1 MSHVRIAQSAA
12 AGRSPQRRWQI
23 ALAAWVSGG
32 VLAAAALPAHALFSD
47 DEARRAI
54 LDLRSRLETQ
64 RQAVEA
70 TERHLQATERQ
81 LQELQAGSDS
91 ARRGVLDVV
100 NQIEAVRRE
109 LATLRGQQEHLARDL
124 ADLQRQQRDA
134 LAAFDERLRAL
145 EPTKV
150 VVDGDEFTVRP
161 DEKAAFEE
169 AMAVLRASDFS
180 RAARLYGAFLARYP
194 GSGYAPLA
202 WYWQGNALYADRQ
215 YRAAIDSYQRL
226 IDQWPQH
233 PRAAEAMLA
242 IASCQLELK
251 DAKAARAT
259 WQALVT
265 RYPHT
270 EAAAAARERLAR
282 LR

>member
-1 MSHVRIAQSAA
+1 MSHTRFARSVA
-12 AGRSPQRRWQI
+12 AGRLPVRRWQT
-23 ALAAWVSGG
+23 ALVAWVGG
-32 VLAAAALPAHALFSD
+32 AVLAAAALPAHALFSD

-54 LDLRSRLETQ
+54 LDLRSRVEAQ
-64 RQAVEA
+64 RQALEA
-70 TERHLQATERQ
+70 AERQ
-81 LQELQAGSDS
+81 LQELQSGGDT

-109 LATLRGQQEHLARDL
+109 LATLRGQQERIARDL

-150 VVDGDEFTVRP
+150 TVDGTEFTVRP
-161 DEKAAFEE
+161 DEKMAFEG
-169 AMAVLRASDFS
+169 AMAALRASDFP
-180 RAARLYGAFLARYP
+180 RAAKLYGDFLARYP

-226 IDQWPQH
+226 IDQSPEH

-259 WQALVT
+259 WQALIK
-265 RYPHT
+265 RYPDT
-270 EAAAAARERLAR
+270 EAAATARERLAR

>member
-1 MSHVRIAQSAA
+1 MSHTRFVQSVA
-12 AGRSPQRRWQI
+12 AGRLPMRRWQTMLTAGLVGAML
-23 ALAAWVSGG
+23 AL
-32 VLAAAALPAHALFSD
+32 AALPAQALFSD

-64 RQAVEA
+64 RQALEA
-70 TERHLQATERQ
+70 AERQ
-81 LQELQAGSDS
+81 LRELQSGGDA

-100 NQIEAVRRE
+100 NQIESVRSE
-109 LATLRGQQEHLARDL
+109 LAMLRGQQERLARDL
-124 ADLQRQQRDA
+124 AELQRQQRDA
-134 LAAFDERLRAL
+134 LAAFDDRLRAL
-145 EPTKV
+145 EPIKV
-150 VVDGDEFTVRP
+150 TVDGVEISVRP
-161 DEKAAFEE
+161 DEKAAFEG
-169 AMAVLRASDFS
+169 AMAALRASDFS
-180 RAARLYGAFLARYP
+180 RAARLYGEFLARYP
-194 GSGYAPLA
+194 GSGYAAQA

-226 IDQWPQH
+226 IDRFPEH

-242 IASCQLELK
+242 IASCQLELN

-259 WQALVT
+259 WQALIT
-265 RYPHT
+265 RYPNT